1 MLKIQLEEL
10 EMLVAVVNF
19 GNFSKAAEEI
29 NVTAS
34 VVSRTIKKLED
45 KLNTTL
51 FNRTTRKIHL
61 TQEGEWLFREAGSLV
76 AHALKIESHLGDR
89 SKEQEGTVVVDA
101 ATPFSLHAI
110 GPLIAGFSQCYPNVV
125 VTLQSS
131 ESNIDLIERKVDI
144 AIRIG
149 QLEDSNLKA
158 RKLGESVRQLYASP
172 PYVKSQGDP
181 KTAAEL
187 KKHACLGF
195 VKPSKLN
202 IWPIKDRSGH
212 KLQVKPRTFADNG
225 ETLRQLAV
233 QGCGIACLSSFTVR
247 EDVLSG
253 KLVPI
258 LKDKVIQESIPL
270 YAVFYSENE
279 VDPRIRC
286 FLDYISEHIDLH

>member
-1 MLKIQLEEL
+1 MQKIQLEEL
-10 EMLVAVVNF
+10 KMLVAVVNF
-19 GNFSKAAEEI
+19 GNFSKAAEEL

-34 VVSRTIKKLED
+34 VVSRTVKKLEG

-61 TQEGEWLFREAGSLV
+61 TQEGEWLFKEARSLV
-76 AHALKIESHLGDR
+76 ALAQKIESHFGDR
-89 SKEQEGTVVVDA
+89 SKEPEGTLVVDA

-110 GPLIAGFSQCYPNVV
+110 APLIAGFNQCYPNVV
-125 VTLQSS
+125 VILQSN

-149 QLEDSNLKA
+149 QLEDSSLKS
-158 RKLGESVRQLYASP
+158 RKLGESVRQLYASSN
-172 PYVKSQGDP
+172 YIKSNGYP
-181 KTAAEL
+181 KTEAEL
-187 KKHACLGF
+187 KEHPCLGF
-195 VKPSKLN
+195 VKPGKLN
-202 IWPIKDRSGH
+202 IWPIKDRLGH
-212 KLQVKPRTFADNG
+212 KLQITPRTFADNG

-247 EDVLSG
+247 EDVESG
-253 KLVPI
+253 RLVSI

-279 VDPRIRC
+279 VNPRIRG